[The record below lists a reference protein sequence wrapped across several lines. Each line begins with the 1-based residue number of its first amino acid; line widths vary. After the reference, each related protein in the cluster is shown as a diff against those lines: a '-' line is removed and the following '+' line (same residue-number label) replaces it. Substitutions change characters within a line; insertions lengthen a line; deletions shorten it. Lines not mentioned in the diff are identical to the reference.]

1 MMLIEIVAL
10 VGVMLGS
17 FLSFALCAFVTQTPA
32 GLDGAGNTAHT
43 AEIQAVSL
51 GRPEGMAVFQE
62 CEASHLCPQLNAA
75 SKTSEVDADVLTK
88 SSLSHLLYRGEVSLL
103 TRDLLLNPC

>member
-10 VGVMLGS
+10 VGVMLGR

-51 GRPEGMAVFQE
+51 GRPEGMALFSRNVKHPTF
-62 CEASHLCPQLNAA
+62 AL
-75 SKTSEVDADVLTK
+75 
-88 SSLSHLLYRGEVSLL
+88 SSTLPAKLLRLMQM
-103 TRDLLLNPC
+103 C